1 MQETYEEFIQ
11 NILDT
16 RGRFNCG
23 NEYHERH
30 HIVPKCMGGSNDEE
44 NLIDLFANEHFIA
57 HKLLALENP
66 ENYKLVY
73 AWSCMAFAKRDDIP
87 RYELTPEEYEEAR
100 ITFSKAATGRPMSEE
115 AKQKMRDNHA
125 DMSGNKNPFYGKHHT
140 KNTKNKLSEIRTGK
154 YIGNKSPKYGTH
166 PSEETKKKMSISK
179 TGMKAS
185 NKTKKKMSE
194 QRKGFKNSAATVPIY
209 CIQMDEIFWGAMEAK
224 NKYGFND
231 NAIRNSIRDER
242 IHAGKDPFTD
252 TPLNWKYVYDK
263 IKQDGSIIQGAIT
276 LGYITEERVNE
287 YLNNLKNKGD

>member
-1 MQETYEEFIQ
+1 MENIIQ
-11 NILDT
+11 
-16 RGRFNCG
+16 
-23 NEYHERH
+23 
-30 HIVPKCMGGSNDEE
+30 
-44 NLIDLFANEHFIA
+44 
-57 HKLLALENP
+57 
-66 ENYKLVY
+66 
-73 AWSCMAFAKRDDIP
+73 
-87 RYELTPEEYEEAR
+87 
-100 ITFSKAATGRPMSEE
+100 
-115 AKQKMRDNHA
+115 
-125 DMSGNKNPFYGKHHT
+125 

-166 PSEETKKKMSISK
+166 LSEETKKKMSISK

-185 NKTKKKMSE
+185 DKTKKKMSE

-231 NAIRNSIRDER
+231 NTIRNSIRDER
-242 IHAGKDPFTD
+242 IHAGKDPLTG

-287 YLNNLKNKGD
+287 YLNNLKK